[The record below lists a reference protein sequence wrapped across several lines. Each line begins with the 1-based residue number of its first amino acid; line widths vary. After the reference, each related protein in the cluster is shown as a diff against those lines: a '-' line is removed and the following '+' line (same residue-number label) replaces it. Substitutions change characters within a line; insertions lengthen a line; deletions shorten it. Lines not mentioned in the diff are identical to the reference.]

1 MTRWNDIRR
10 LATIIEAESEGRLI
24 DRDLAAALARAPAE
38 RHPDIGASM
47 ELVVRRMGGD
57 AASGVHPLS

>member
-24 DRDLAAALARAPAE
+24 DRDLAVALARTLAE

-57 AASGVHPLS
+57 AVSGVHPLS

>member
-24 DRDLAAALARAPAE
+24 DRDLAVALARTLAQ

-47 ELVVRRMGGD
+47 ELVVRRMGG
-57 AASGVHPLS
+57 AAVSGVHPLS